1 MDAIEG
7 WQGRWMSWRERRLK
21 AWIDALP
28 TAEPGRALA
37 LLGQSVRALN
47 ATLLDPVT
55 RIALLRHYTLSAADL
70 TAVLARPGSAH
81 AAAGLATTLHSEMAQ
96 GYQMA
101 LTPELPA
108 DERRMAVAGA
118 ISGLAG
124 VLRAAYRGYVPAPP
138 GLWRRIHTLFRAA
151 GAPTLELE
159 RLYAKVLLMGLSDPY
174 ALPEG
179 GIDAVCELIAEVGE
193 RAVLSETGGFAIA
206 AEADRAADPA
216 EGEASLYLDTS
227 AVLSELA
234 RLRDD
239 IRARRP
245 LPPRLAAR
253 VLPDLALRLCAS
265 LGETW
270 RPGVRP
276 RSLRVRMRGE
286 RLVCQG
292 LAGLRRLRADDRFR
306 QDFVDLDRPW
316 DRAQAAAVAR
326 ERGFGLPRVTTWAIR
341 DAGRSGLW
349 LSCQDLEGPPP
360 APGTWIGVKDP
371 SGGGRWLAATVR
383 WLRRSRPREYA
394 MGVAVLAEAQTEAVL
409 RIAPRRAAFAAS
421 PASTPPLQP
430 EAAASALPAETHGP
444 RLALP

>member
-1 MDAIEG
+1 MDVIEG
-7 WQGRWMSWRERRLK
+7 RQGRWLPWRERRLK

-55 RIALLRHYTLSAADL
+55 RITLLRHYTRSAADL
-70 TAVLARPGSAH
+70 TAVLARPGNAG
-81 AAAGLATTLHSEMAQ
+81 AVAGLATTLHSEMAQ

-118 ISGLAG
+118 ISGLSE
-124 VLRAAYRGYVPAPP
+124 VLRAAYRAYVPAPP
-138 GLWRRIHTLFRAA
+138 GLWRRIHTLFQAA
-151 GAPTLELE
+151 GAPTLGLE
-159 RLYAKVLLMGLSDPY
+159 RLYVNVLLMGLSDPY

-193 RAVLSETGGFAIA
+193 RAVLNETAGFAIVP
-206 AEADRAADPA
+206 EADRVAEPADS
-216 EGEASLYLDTS
+216 EASLYLDTG

-239 IRARRP
+239 IRAHRP

-270 RPGVRP
+270 RPGVRR
-276 RSLRVRMRGE
+276 RSLRVPLRGE

-292 LAGLRRLRADDRFR
+292 LASLRRLRAHDRLH
-306 QDFVDLDRPW
+306 QGFVDLDVPW
-316 DRAQAAAVAR
+316 GRAEAMAVNG
-326 ERGFGLPRVTTWAIR
+326 RGAGLPRVTTWTIR

-349 LSCQDLEGPPP
+349 LSCQGLEGPPP

-371 SGGGRWLAATVR
+371 SGSGQWLAATVR
-383 WLRRSRPREYA
+383 WLKRARPREYA
-394 MGVAVLAEAQTEAVL
+394 IGVAVLAEAQTEAVL

-421 PASTPPLQP
+421 PTSAPPQQP
-430 EAAASALPAETHGP
+430 DGAASALTVETRGA

>member
-159 RLYAKVLLMGLSDPY
+159 RLYANVLLMGLSDPY

-179 GIDAVCELIAEVGE
+179 GIDAVWGLIAEVGD
-193 RAVLSETGGFAIA
+193 RAVLNETAGFAIVP
-206 AEADRAADPA
+206 EADRAADPA
-216 EGEASLYLDTS
+216 DREAPLYLDTG

-270 RPGVRP
+270 RPGVRL
-276 RSLRVRMRGE
+276 RSLRVRLRGE

-292 LAGLRRLRADDRFR
+292 LASLRRLRADDRFR
-306 QDFVDLDRPW
+306 QDFVDLDVPW
-316 DRAQAAAVAR
+316 GRAEATAAN
-326 ERGFGLPRVTTWAIR
+326 ERGAGLPRVTTWTIR

-360 APGTWIGVKDP
+360 IPGTWIGVKDP
-371 SGGGRWLAATVR
+371 SGSGHWLAATVR
-383 WLRRSRPREYA
+383 WLKRARPREYA

-421 PASTPPLQP
+421 PASAPPQP
-430 EAAASALPAETHGP
+430 DRVASARIAETRGP
-444 RLALP
+444 RLVLP